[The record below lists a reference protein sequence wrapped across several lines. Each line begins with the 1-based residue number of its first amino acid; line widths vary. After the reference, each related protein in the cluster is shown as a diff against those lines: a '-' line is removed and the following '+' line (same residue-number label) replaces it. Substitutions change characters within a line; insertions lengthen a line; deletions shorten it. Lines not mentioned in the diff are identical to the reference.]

1 MALDFE
7 FGHQLGARSNRNK
20 RRSPPRTRHGSS
32 RLETAALNNAGSSGS
47 RGQASLRSIALGL
60 GLHECLALDLS
71 GGWEVTTS
79 HVEMIACACSDRLR
93 ELILD
98 DCVAAVTD
106 AAVARLAALRR
117 LQRLSLRG
125 CTQFSGIGLR
135 MLGSGVR
142 ADKAEETGASGYK
155 RRTRGMYAALGA
167 ALGAHTPGFANLRAL
182 RLDGCVQLT
191 DESMLEI
198 ASRCPHLTELGLR
211 GCAGISDRSVCAF
224 GRNGSLLIAD
234 FALASAVTDTGAC
247 AVGRS
252 CPLTMLSLSASAAT
266 DFAARARPVRESIS
280 NLSRDCM
287 RRRPIGQSGD
297 YIVAALTHGCMRQAR
312 AVEPRRPLPTAD
324 GC

>member
-1 MALDFE
+1 M
-7 FGHQLGARSNRNK
+7 
-20 RRSPPRTRHGSS
+20 
-32 RLETAALNNAGSSGS
+32 
-47 RGQASLRSIALGL
+47 
-60 GLHECLALDLS
+60 
-71 GGWEVTTS
+71 TTS

-125 CTQFSGIGLR
+125 CTQFSDIGLR

-142 ADKAEETGASGYK
+142 ADKAVETGASGYK

-266 DFAARARPVRESIS
+266 DFALRALAQYAKASLIS
-280 NLSRDCM
+280 LEIVCAE
-287 RRRPIGQSGD
+287 GQSAKAVTTSSLLSLMGACD
-297 YIVAALTHGCMRQAR
+297 KLERLNLGGRFPQLTD
-312 AVEPRRPLPTAD
+312 AD
-324 GC
+324 GGGAIRQLKELCPETVVQLSAEPAPRSPYEPPTSSL